1 MVFCRLALVYIN
13 KTFISHKIKINNK
26 KRTLF
31 LTEGNAVVTFP
42 CWECVQVLTEI
53 VSMTHSLSFACGSM
67 STIVTLQV
75 WGVGWKTVKML
86 SVIAYIKS
94 KKLLWTCLHPK
105 CGTTPRRA
113 TKSLKKYI
121 YIFFKSVSHNHS
133 PVYLLG
139 GPGVKMSCRSPLSPP
154 LPNTDYLREHHAST
168 ISAEIMKVLKE
179 QFYILGRGYLLSCRV
194 R

>member
-1 MVFCRLALVYIN
+1 MLFCRLALVYIN

-86 SVIAYIKS
+86 SVITYIKS
-94 KKLLWTCLHPK
+94 HCYGLVFIQNVVQLHNVRQKVWKK
-105 CGTTPRRA
+105 
-113 TKSLKKYI
+113 I
-121 YIFFKSVSHNHS
+121 YIFLKSVSHNHS

-179 QFYILGRGYLLSCRV
+179 QYYILGRGSLLSCRV
-194 R
+194 G